1 MIQLS
6 GKPPFT
12 PLQQKLRDKALADI
26 AARREQVIAPLRAL
40 FDAKGFAWSHMLDAD
55 QEEQVRLAIET
66 MVPWGSR
73 LSLAADGLNP
83 EERPLHLTLAA
94 LGARHGLR
102 GEVSL
107 WFEEYLA
114 TSSTHVDFRDCS
126 YGIFRARLH
135 TACAMAGQII
145 VSGSVLARSRI
156 GLVST
161 PPATMLW
168 IDGDRA
174 MACRTSP
181 KG

>member
-1 MIQLS
+1 MIQPAV
-6 GKPPFT
+6 KPPLT

-26 AARREQVIAPLRAL
+26 AARREEVVAPLRAI
-40 FDAKGFAWSHMLDAD
+40 FDAKGFSWTHVQDAD
-55 QEEQVRLAIET
+55 QEEQVRFAIET

-94 LGARHGLR
+94 LGAKHGLG
-102 GEVSL
+102 GEVTL

-156 GLVST
+156 GLVSA

-168 IDGDRA
+168 IDGERA
-174 MACRTSP
+174 TACRTES